1 MLEAWCVTDI
11 IDTVATR
18 VSGIGADSPIAAALS
33 LRSDIL
39 TMTEQAHDAALK
51 PAVSGGF
58 SHAERAALS
67 CRMARLSGEVGLAA
81 HFMELMS
88 AAGAVADVQRI
99 ADPELKHEPDRR
111 LAAILRHTDLV
122 TVRPSAAVAEDIKAL
137 AAAGVGED
145 DIVRLSELAA
155 FVSYQIR
162 LTVGLRLLGAS
173 E

>member
-1 MLEAWCVTDI
+1 MTDM

-51 PAVSGGF
+51 PAISGGF
-58 SHAERAALS
+58 SHGERAALS
-67 CRMARLSGEVGLAA
+67 CRMARLSGETDLAA
-81 HFMELMS
+81 HFMELMT
-88 AAGAVADVQRI
+88 AAGVSADVQRFS
-99 ADPELKHEPDRR
+99 DPDFKHDPDPR

-122 TVRPSAAVAEDIKAL
+122 TTRPSEATAEDIEAL
-137 AAAGVGED
+137 ATAGVDED

-162 LTVGLRLLGAS
+162 LTVGLRLLAAS

>member
-1 MLEAWCVTDI
+1 MTDI
-11 IDTVATR
+11 FDTAAAR
-18 VSGIGADSPIAAALS
+18 ASGVGADSSIAEALS
-33 LRSDIL
+33 LRADIL

-58 SHAERAALS
+58 SHGERAALS
-67 CRMARLSGEVGLAA
+67 CRMARLSGETGLAA
-81 HFMELMS
+81 HFVELMS
-88 AAGAVADVQRI
+88 AAGASADVQRI
-99 ADPELKHEPDRR
+99 AGPDFDGAPDRR

-122 TVRPSAAVAEDIKAL
+122 TVQPSAAAAEDIEAL
-137 AAAGVGED
+137 TAAGVSED

-173 E
+173 A